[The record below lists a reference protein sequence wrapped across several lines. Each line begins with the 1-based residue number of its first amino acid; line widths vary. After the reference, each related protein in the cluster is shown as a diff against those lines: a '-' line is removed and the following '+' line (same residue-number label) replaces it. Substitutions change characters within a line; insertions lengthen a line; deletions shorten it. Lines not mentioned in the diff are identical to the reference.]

1 MKISKTLLLV
11 LVIVLISSYALAA
24 EFIGVRAPKN
34 MKIDGRLDEWE
45 NAKPYGVTIDRLDY
59 LVAGNASEW
68 LGPQDITGTFYVMY
82 DDEYLYVAA
91 EIIDDELYVDFFG
104 TYLFQSDGIQIFISW
119 DGYPTGRTSY
129 STQDFQIGFAP
140 GLDGGYPEMWI
151 WNNSYKFS
159 DIQYESTITDKGYI
173 IEIAFPAYE
182 IGVFPERG
190 MSFAFDV
197 GFTDT
202 DYPGVAQQ
210 NYFIY
215 SKWGDG
221 WANVSRFLELMLQ

>member
-68 LGPQDITGTFYVMY
+68 LGPQDISGTFYVMY

-91 EIIDDELYVDFFG
+91 EIIDDELYVDF
-104 TYLFQSDGIQIFISW
+104 LALISSSQMAFKSSFP
-119 DGYPTGRTSY
+119 GMAIRPEGHHTLLKTSR
-129 STQDFQIGFAP
+129 SVLLRDSMA
-140 GLDGGYPEMWI
+140 
-151 WNNSYKFS
+151 
-159 DIQYESTITDKGYI
+159 DIQRCGSGTTAISSQISSTNPPSPIKVISSRSPSQHTRSEYSQREACLLPLTLALQTPI
-173 IEIAFPAYE
+173 IP
-182 IGVFPERG
+182 V
-190 MSFAFDV
+190 
-197 GFTDT
+197 
-202 DYPGVAQQ
+202 
-210 NYFIY
+210 
-215 SKWGDG
+215 
-221 WANVSRFLELMLQ
+221 